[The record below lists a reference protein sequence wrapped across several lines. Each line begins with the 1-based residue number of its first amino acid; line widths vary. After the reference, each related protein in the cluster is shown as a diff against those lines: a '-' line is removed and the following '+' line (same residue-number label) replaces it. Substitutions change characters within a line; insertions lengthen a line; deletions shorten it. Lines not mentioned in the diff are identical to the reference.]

1 MPTTQNSKPLVR
13 VTQIEAFRRYFYQSE
28 HDNYEI
34 PEQSVI
40 DSITGAFQGN
50 EMTRIGTAFHA
61 LVQTGCQPCSL
72 APAGSRSFSYYGKE
86 KQEPVPEG
94 RTFLVDGHE
103 VTLDLSQIK
112 VALDYRYRHINA
124 FHEILRFYDFGFAVV
139 TGCADM
145 IDCVQIRDIKTKFSP
160 PQDDNYVNS
169 CQWRYYLQIFGADVF
184 FFDLFRFEGYKLE
197 KHGYDVRG
205 LPLTPHTPPICLYRY
220 ADMERDNRILLEEF
234 LEWVDRRSL
243 TSYLLNQTIK

>member
-13 VTQIEAFRRYFYQSE
+13 VTQIEAFRRYLYQSE

-61 LVQTGCQPCSL
+61 IVQTGCQPCSL
-72 APAGSRSFSYYGKE
+72 APAGSRSFTYYGKE

-103 VTLDLSQIK
+103 VTLDLAQIK

-124 FHEILRFYDFGFAVV
+124 FHEVRRFFDFGPAVV

-160 PQDDNYVNS
+160 PQDDSYVNS
-169 CQWRYYLQIFGADVF
+169 CQISI
-184 FFDLFRFEGYKLE
+184 
-197 KHGYDVRG
+197 
-205 LPLTPHTPPICLYRY
+205 P
-220 ADMERDNRILLEEF
+220 
-234 LEWVDRRSL
+234 
-243 TSYLLNQTIK
+243 

>member
-72 APAGSRSFSYYGKE
+72 APAGSRSFTYYGKE

-94 RTFLVDGHE
+94 RTFPVDAMRSRSTSHRSRSRSIIATATSTLFMRYGVSSTLALPSSLVAP
-103 VTLDLSQIK
+103 T
-112 VALDYRYRHINA
+112 
-124 FHEILRFYDFGFAVV
+124 
-139 TGCADM
+139 
-145 IDCVQIRDIKTKFSP
+145 
-160 PQDDNYVNS
+160 
-169 CQWRYYLQIFGADVF
+169 
-184 FFDLFRFEGYKLE
+184 
-197 KHGYDVRG
+197 
-205 LPLTPHTPPICLYRY
+205 
-220 ADMERDNRILLEEF
+220 
-234 LEWVDRRSL
+234 
-243 TSYLLNQTIK
+243 